1 MGVLKVLSNIGINVK
16 NIDIIFYKSGRKEG
30 LLIYKSLYYPGHIN
44 ICITNCDIIDYEDII
59 EDKDLSKTILY
70 IYNNIIK
77 YQSTKRELSHWI
89 KSNIDSNF
97 ELFPILKIRK
107 D

>member
-1 MGVLKVLSNIGINVK
+1 MGVLKVLSNLGINKK
-16 NIDIIFYKSGRKEG
+16 NIDIIFYKSGYKEG
-30 LLIYKSLYYPGHIN
+30 LLIYKSLYLPCHIN

-59 EDKDLSKTILY
+59 ENKDLNENILY

-77 YQSTKRELSHWI
+77 YPSTKRELGHWI
-89 KSNIDSNF
+89 RNNIDSNF
-97 ELFPILKIRK
+97 ELFPILKINK